1 MKLLRIGEKGREKPA
16 ALDNNGK
23 IRDISSHI
31 KDLNPSTLNFETISK
46 IQNIDLSS
54 LPEISSSE
62 RIGACITD
70 PGKFVA
76 IGLNYSDHAAETG
89 AAVPT
94 EPIMFMKA
102 TSSICGPNDDV
113 EIVSGSKKLDW
124 EVELGIVIGKNAKH
138 ISESQSQEHILG
150 YCLVNDVS
158 EREWQI
164 EKMGQWVKGK
174 SHDTYGPIG
183 PYLVT
188 KDEIKDVNNLNM
200 TLDVNGERMQTGN
213 TNTMIFN
220 VDIIVSYVSKFMSL
234 QAGDII
240 TTGTPPGVGMG
251 KKPQIFLKAGDQMKL
266 SIDNLGDEVNSLEG
280 SFDLS
285 TGNDSDLNNN
295 QTVDVGD
302 KDNSAEI
309 LEEDPFPVKRP
320 FQKKSPA
327 APEPEG
333 HMLKKFSPAAPEGHA
348 FKKFLPAAPGGHVQK
363 IFRLRRLPGI
373 SQIRFFPPF
382 RIFPPFPLASE
393 NFPPFPLP
401 PFPNA

>member
-1 MKLLRIGEKGREKPA
+1 MKLLRVGEKGREKPA

-31 KDLNPSTLNFETISK
+31 KDLNPSALNFETISK
-46 IQNIDLSS
+46 IQNLDLSN

-62 RIGACITD
+62 RLGACGTD

-138 ISESQSQEHILG
+138 ISENQSQEHILG

-251 KKPQIFLKAGDQMKL
+251 KKPQVFLKAGDQMKL
-266 SIDNLGDEVNSLEG
+266 SIENLGEQRSKV
-280 SFDLS
+280 
-285 TGNDSDLNNN
+285 
-295 QTVDVGD
+295 V
-302 KDNSAEI
+302 
-309 LEEDPFPVKRP
+309 PV
-320 FQKKSPA
+320 
-327 APEPEG
+327 
-333 HMLKKFSPAAPEGHA
+333 
-348 FKKFLPAAPGGHVQK
+348 
-363 IFRLRRLPGI
+363 
-373 SQIRFFPPF
+373 
-382 RIFPPFPLASE
+382 
-393 NFPPFPLP
+393 
-401 PFPNA
+401 